1 MKKNTSTSYYFYA
14 AYLMVTVCAILFT
27 SYTRELA
34 QGILVVNTYLN
45 DYLSWVFSLSPLG
58 VSLRQ
63 IVSLALTPILIVA
76 IPTLIY
82 RLLKHQM
89 PPYLVQIIWVL
100 WIITALAHLLSQ

>member
-14 AYLMVTVCAILFT
+14 AYLSVTVCAILFT

-34 QGILVVNTYLN
+34 QAILVVNTYLN
-45 DYLSWVFSLSPLG
+45 DFLSWIFSPSSLG

-89 PPYLVQIIWVL
+89 PPYLVQVIWVL